1 MRDEGGGTE
10 DRAQLGMTF
19 SCQKTG
25 PKTLMREKSDEEKTK
40 TGKGEDE
47 SDYKLFLNREPSKKG
62 RTIRLEI
69 LSFKRN

>member
-1 MRDEGGGTE
+1 MRRGHGGQSTIRDDFFLSKDGPE
-10 DRAQLGMTF
+10 D
-19 SCQKTG
+19 
-25 PKTLMREKSDEEKTK
+25 LMREKSDEEKTK

-69 LSFKRN
+69 LSFKSY